1 MPAGR
6 TGNPTVDTLLAQTRF
21 TPAHAD
27 WLPIREQRLA
37 ASFRSQAI
45 PQKRRVL
52 LLNAT
57 KGLQL
62 YPSVVDFF
70 ALLQRTHATVEVTS
84 ASYFDREIDELGEG
98 VRRKGLRVVPVAD
111 VMSWTVAELNRFD
124 VVLAI
129 GPSEALAKLMTTR
142 GLESRLVCLDLGFY
156 HQLIESSQGAFLT
169 GERVLAD
176 HASSRGNAALCYSC
190 QPQSKVADDLQRAG
204 FARDAFTFR
213 WFNYIPIGFAYGTYY
228 QTDAHPFD
236 IALLGTSSRD
246 YAEMDPAFFPGRRIL
261 FVGDVERAPGLERLR
276 ATLDVEVVSRAEGD
290 DYARLLA
297 LSRCVVL
304 PLRRTGKED
313 VVDNVFLSVVDA
325 LASGRVLV
333 IPRHDGI
340 ARLEREGVPV
350 VFCKGA
356 SSFWKAGPKSQSH
369 DLSSTVAE
377 LLQEDDRLR
386 DLGRRALLFARER
399 MDIYVILERILR
411 EAVL

>member
-1 MPAGR
+1 LPAGR
-6 TGNPTVDTLLAQTRF
+6 TGNPTVDTLIAQARF

-27 WLPIREQRLA
+27 WLPLREQRLE
-37 ASFRSQAI
+37 ASFRSEAI
-45 PQKRRVL
+45 SQKRSVL

-70 ALLQRTHATVEVTS
+70 ALLQQTQATVEVTS
-84 ASYFDREIDELGEG
+84 ASYFDHEIHELGEG
-98 VRRKGLRVVPVAD
+98 VRRKGLRVVPVAE

-129 GPSEALAKLMTTR
+129 GPSEALAKLMTTP

-169 GERVLAD
+169 GKRVLSD
-176 HASSRGNAALCYSC
+176 RVSSRGNATLCYSC
-190 QPQSKVADDLQRAG
+190 QPESKVAADLQRAG

-246 YAEMDPAFFPGRRIL
+246 YAEMEPASLRGRRIL
-261 FVGDVERAPGLERLR
+261 FVGDAERAPGLERLR
-276 ATLDVEVVSRAEGD
+276 ATLDIEVVSRADGD

-304 PLRRTGKED
+304 PLRR
-313 VVDNVFLSVVDA
+313 VDNVFLSVVDA
-325 LASGRVLV
+325 LASGKALV
-333 IPRHDGI
+333 IPRHEGM
-340 ARLEREGVPV
+340 ARLEREDVPV
-350 VFCKGA
+350 VFCEGA
-356 SSFWKAGPKSQSH
+356 PPFWRRGPKSPS
-369 DLSSTVAE
+369 DDVSSKVTE
-377 LLQEDDRLR
+377 LLREDDRLR
-386 DLGRRALLFARER
+386 DVGARALHFARER
-399 MDIYVILERILR
+399 MDIYVILERVLR
-411 EAVL
+411 EAVLCL

>member
-1 MPAGR
+1 LPAGC
-6 TGNPTVDTLLAQTRF
+6 TDNPTVDALIAQARF

-37 ASFRSQAI
+37 ASFGSQAI
-45 PQKRRVL
+45 SQKKRVL

-62 YPSVVDFF
+62 YPSIVDFF
-70 ALLQRTHATVEVTS
+70 ALLQRTYTTVEVTS
-84 ASYFDREIDELGEG
+84 ASYFDHEIYQFGEG

-169 GERVLAD
+169 GERVLSD
-176 HASSRGNAALCYSC
+176 RASTRGNATLCYSC
-190 QPQSKVADDLQRAG
+190 QPQSKVADDLRRAG

-228 QTDAHPFD
+228 QTDTHPFD

-246 YAEMDPAFFPGRRIL
+246 YAEMDPAFFRGRRIL
-261 FVGDVERAPGLERLR
+261 FVGDAERAPGLERLR

-304 PLRRTGKED
+304 PLRRTGK
-313 VVDNVFLSVVDA
+313 VVDNVFLSVVDV

-333 IPRHDGI
+333 IPTHEGI
-340 ARLEREGVPV
+340 ARLEREDVPV
-350 VFCKGA
+350 VFCRGA
-356 SSFWKAGPKSQSH
+356 SSFWKIRPKSQSH
-369 DLSSTVAE
+369 DLSSTVAA
-377 LLQEDDRLR
+377 LLHEDDRLR

-399 MDIYVILERILR
+399 LDIYVILERILR